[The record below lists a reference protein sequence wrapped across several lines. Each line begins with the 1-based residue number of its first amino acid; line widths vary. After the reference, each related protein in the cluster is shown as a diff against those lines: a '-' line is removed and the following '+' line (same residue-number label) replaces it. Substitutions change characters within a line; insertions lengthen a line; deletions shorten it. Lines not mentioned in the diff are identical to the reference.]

1 MKQIIK
7 EILSNQ
13 SYQIPQPVL
22 IKKNSLGKINCA
34 IFWPQAFI
42 YIIISTFIAVCPY
55 PIVSCPTLRFPQ
67 SNHKI
72 SQSKVAWYVLRVKN
86 MHSGSPSDLQGQWGK
101 AKLSNLHYIIR
112 RGKAKLHVLKL
123 TSVFYHPPSVGPK
136 QLCALAHLGC

>member
-101 AKLSNLHYIIR
+101 AILAIYITLWGEGKPSNVYQKSLQCLI
-112 RGKAKLHVLKL
+112 ASSAV
-123 TSVFYHPPSVGPK
+123 SVPSS
-136 QLCALAHLGC
+136 CIY